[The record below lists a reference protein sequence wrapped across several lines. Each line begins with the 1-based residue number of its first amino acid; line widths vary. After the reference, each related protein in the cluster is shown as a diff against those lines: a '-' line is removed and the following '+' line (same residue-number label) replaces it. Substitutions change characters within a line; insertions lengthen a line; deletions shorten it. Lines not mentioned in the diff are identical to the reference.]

1 MSKHCQVLG
10 TRAHVGNAVSH
21 SHRKTRRTFSPNLQ
35 RKRYYVPSLGRTVT
49 LTLTPKGMKTIDRQG
64 IEAVAARL
72 IESGEI
78 GQQPYGKDH
87 GNQTGYH
94 PAIHGRHWIHLH
106 HHQKPS

>member
-64 IEAVAARL
+64 IGAVAARL

-78 GQQPYGKDH
+78 G
-87 GNQTGYH
+87 
-94 PAIHGRHWIHLH
+94 HL
-106 HHQKPS
+106 K

>member
-21 SHRKTRRTFSPNLQ
+21 SH

-78 GQQPYGKDH
+78 G
-87 GNQTGYH
+87 
-94 PAIHGRHWIHLH
+94 HL
-106 HHQKPS
+106 K

>member
-21 SHRKTRRTFSPNLQ
+21 SHRKTRRTFSPNLP
-35 RKRYYVPSLGRTVT
+35 RKRYYVPSLGR
-49 LTLTPKGMKTIDRQG
+49 TPKGMKTIDRQG

-78 GQQPYGKDH
+78 G
-87 GNQTGYH
+87 
-94 PAIHGRHWIHLH
+94 HL
-106 HHQKPS
+106 K

>member
-1 MSKHCQVLG
+1 MMAILDAAYSGSFHNPFIDNDYHYDIVTDMPKHCQVLG

-78 GQQPYGKDH
+78 G
-87 GNQTGYH
+87 
-94 PAIHGRHWIHLH
+94 HL
-106 HHQKPS
+106 K

>member
-35 RKRYYVPSLGRTVT
+35 RKRYYVPSLGRTV
-49 LTLTPKGMKTIDRQG
+49 MKTIDRQG

-78 GQQPYGKDH
+78 G
-87 GNQTGYH
+87 
-94 PAIHGRHWIHLH
+94 HL
-106 HHQKPS
+106 K

>member
-21 SHRKTRRTFSPNLQ
+21 SHRKTRR
-35 RKRYYVPSLGRTVT
+35 
-49 LTLTPKGMKTIDRQG
+49 TLTPKGMKTIDRQG

-78 GQQPYGKDH
+78 G
-87 GNQTGYH
+87 
-94 PAIHGRHWIHLH
+94 HL
-106 HHQKPS
+106 K